1 MRHALLQKTVTTD
14 FLEKKRQAN
23 NGLAPQYYVEGSH
36 EPIIPKHIFM
46 RVQEELVRRA
56 NLRSGKDGRKKR
68 VYSSKYALSS
78 ICTCEKCGDVYRR
91 IAWNNRGKK
100 YTVWRC
106 CTRVE
111 HGPGVCDAPTILEDD
126 LQTAVM
132 KAINVVFGRK
142 SDVIKQMET
151 LLEQTI
157 TMDYEEQLADIDAR
171 MEKLQ
176 LKLVNLNTTKLES
189 EDLGRDV
196 NFLREEKERI
206 MVAIAEDKG
215 RQLKKEET
223 IRFLQ
228 EQTVELD
235 AFDDGLVRRLV
246 EQVIVHE
253 DGRFTVEFKSGTGIV
268 LNYTKR

>member
-1 MRHALLQKTVTTD
+1 
-14 FLEKKRQAN
+14 
-23 NGLAPQYYVEGSH
+23 
-36 EPIIPKHIFM
+36 
-46 RVQEELVRRA
+46 
-56 NLRSGKDGRKKR
+56 
-68 VYSSKYALSS
+68 
-78 ICTCEKCGDVYRR
+78 
-91 IAWNNRGKK
+91 
-100 YTVWRC
+100 
-106 CTRVE
+106 
-111 HGPGVCDAPTILEDD
+111 
-126 LQTAVM
+126 M
-132 KAINVVFGRK
+132 KAINGVFGRK

-171 MEKLQ
+171 IEKLQ

-215 RQLKKEET
+215 RQLKKEEM

>member
-1 MRHALLQKTVTTD
+1 
-14 FLEKKRQAN
+14 
-23 NGLAPQYYVEGSH
+23 
-36 EPIIPKHIFM
+36 
-46 RVQEELVRRA
+46 
-56 NLRSGKDGRKKR
+56 
-68 VYSSKYALSS
+68 
-78 ICTCEKCGDVYRR
+78 
-91 IAWNNRGKK
+91 
-100 YTVWRC
+100 
-106 CTRVE
+106 
-111 HGPGVCDAPTILEDD
+111 
-126 LQTAVM
+126 M
-132 KAINVVFGRK
+132 KAINGVFGRK

-215 RQLKKEET
+215 RQLKKEEM
-223 IRFLQ
+223 IQFLQ

-253 DGRFTVEFKSGTGIV
+253 DGRFTVVSFV
-268 LNYTKR
+268 R